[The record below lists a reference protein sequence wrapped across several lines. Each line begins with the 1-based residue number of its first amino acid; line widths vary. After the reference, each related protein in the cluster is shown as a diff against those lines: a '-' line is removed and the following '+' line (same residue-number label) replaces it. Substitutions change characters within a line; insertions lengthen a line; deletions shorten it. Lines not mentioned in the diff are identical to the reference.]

1 MVKRCLVV
9 SATVIAL
16 LATLI
21 AGKVR
26 RDPLTDP
33 ETDQLREVAQEPAK
47 RLKLYI
53 TFARARMTAIEQL
66 RADPKLATDRGR
78 QIHDLLEDFTNIVDE
93 IDDNV
98 DMYNERNADL
108 RKPLKE
114 LIEANSDWQLRLRTL
129 KETASAGGEG
139 TKETR
144 QYYFALSTAIDS
156 VDSSAETG
164 RKVLEEQN
172 KAFAA
177 KKKK

>member
-1 MVKRCLVV
+1 MTKRCVMV

-16 LATLI
+16 MAAAL

-53 TFARARMTAIEQL
+53 TFARARLTAIEQL
-66 RADPKLATDRGR
+66 RADPKLASDRGR

-98 DMYNERNADL
+98 DMYHERNADL

-114 LIEANSDWQLRLRTL
+114 VIEANSDWQLRLRTL
-129 KETASAGGEG
+129 KETASAGADAA
-139 TKETR
+139 KEAR

-164 RKVLEEQN
+164 RKVLDEQN
-172 KAFAA
+172 KAFAQ